1 MFTLFYNV
9 TVPVHQL
16 WFGLAQSA
24 WGNSNINVGF
34 LPFLTIGISFGTCN
48 ISSMDKYFKT
58 FSCRG
63 QGSKKD
69 RKNSLF
75 FISVDEFSKLICCF
89 LFSLIFSTNSTNQ
102 RNQRNEFNESTNKIF
117 VDFTKFQRIFNE
129 KFNES
134 TKISTNQRKFWKN
147 LLIRWN
153 VFRNQSMLWKLLL
166 IRWKFGQFIGIFIES
181 SSTFL
186 QINENFIRWFVE
198 FVDDFSNQY
207 FFVDFVF
214 QINEFNEINIFFST
228 KTNQRINIFNEKIFF
243 LEPWS
248 GPKWTVYRDQ
258 IGLEPK
264 WTASYIQI
272 GGLGG

>member
-1 MFTLFYNV
+1 M
-9 TVPVHQL
+9 
-16 WFGLAQSA
+16 
-24 WGNSNINVGF
+24 
-34 LPFLTIGISFGTCN
+34 
-48 ISSMDKYFKT
+48 
-58 FSCRG
+58 
-63 QGSKKD
+63 SKKI
-69 RKNSLF
+69 R
-75 FISVDEFSKLICCF
+75 CF
-89 LFSLIFSTNSTNQ
+89 LFSLTSFKKLFVVFYFRWFFQRIQRINEINETNSTNQ
-102 RNQRNEFNESTNKIF
+102 RIRFSLIWPNFNEF
-117 VDFTKFQRIFNE
+117 
-129 KFNES
+129 S
-134 TKISTNQRKFWKN
+134 TKNSTNQRKFQQINENSEKN

-243 LEPWS
+243 WS
-248 GPKWTVYRDQ
+248 PGPKYMDNTNV
-258 IGLEPK
+258 L
-264 WTASYIQI
+264 
-272 GGLGG
+272 